1 MENQLHIPKKLK
13 LGTQKRS
20 DTYSGILGFLTYE
33 LPDGTNKHKKSW
45 DSWRDS
51 TLAVKEFDNEP
62 TEGFV
67 LNKREGGGGR
77 WSYSER
83 EAKIR
88 VWDPRGFEF
97 EITIENML
105 DILAQCGSIPG
116 KGLEGDFVY
125 GYDGTKVFL
134 VPTKS
139 ESYKKSMVF
148 TDLSAKKVEA
158 KDLILGAT
166 YVTKKVKNVI
176 YMGYYQWMNTS
187 LWSNTISVEK
197 KHVFYDKDKFITLE
211 VKDLATCIDETPT
224 HNYAEL
230 VTKMETCGYYFKSEN
245 IKISEVKPQYSQFS
259 GDYYPNNNNFMSS
272 GKNSYYGE
280 IFWLKKDD
288 KTYEGVRLKLTFPE
302 RDNSSSSRYSYNYR
316 SVKPNGIQ
324 LVYCKK
330 FVKTDDG
337 FQIKKSSKK
346 DEKIYTLDEIKEKL
360 FFGIVYNAT
369 ELHQA
374 ERKNG
379 YGSSYNDRIE
389 KELA

>member
-13 LGTQKRS
+13 LGSQKRS

-33 LPDGTNKHKKSW
+33 LSDGTNKHKKSW
-45 DSWRDS
+45 DNWRDS
-51 TLAVKEFDNEP
+51 NIDVKEFDNEP

-77 WSYSER
+77 WSYNER

-116 KGLEGDFVY
+116 KGLEGEFVY
-125 GYDGTKVFL
+125 GYDGTRVFL

-158 KDLILGAT
+158 KNLILGAT

-187 LWSNTISVEK
+187 IWGDSTSVEK
-197 KHVFYDKDKFITLE
+197 KHVFYAKDRFTTLE

-230 VTKMETCGYYFKSEN
+230 VTKMETCGYYFKSDN
-245 IKISEVKPQYSQFS
+245 IKISDTKPNYNRYNDEYNPTYDHFLS
-259 GDYYPNNNNFMSS
+259 GNR
-272 GKNSYYGE
+272 SYNQ

-288 KTYEGVRLKLTFPE
+288 KTYEGVRLKLTFPP
-302 RDNSSSSRYSYNYR
+302 RPDNDNYR
-316 SVKPNGIQ
+316 YAWRSINPNGIQ
-324 LVYCKK
+324 LVYTKK

-346 DEKIYTLDEIKEKL
+346 DVKIYTLAEIKEKEFL
-360 FFGIVYNAT
+360 SIVYDAT
-369 ELHQA
+369 ELYKA
-374 ERKNG
+374 EGASHNK
-379 YGSSYNDRIE
+379 YIE
-389 KELA
+389 KEIA